1 MNLVGILVGLVI
13 LGLMMTVHELGHY
26 LVGRRLG
33 FNVIEFQIFMG
44 PELFSWT
51 RNGTK
56 FSLRLLPIGAAV
68 QFAGEYAEANETM
81 QPGDF
86 YERPKSYRAAVLAA
100 GPLVNILTGIL
111 AFYILFSASGF
122 ATPTLAGVQ
131 ANSLA
136 AEAGL
141 EAGDRIT
148 SFDGT
153 AIRTDLD
160 LSTSLQIADLGVP
173 AEVTYIEN
181 ETGEERQTSWTPELM
196 TTYYLGITIDV
207 RSEQVH
213 VMEVDTDLNA
223 SAQVLQ
229 TGDIIHTVNGDE
241 VTIETLPAVLEEAAG
256 ETFSVG
262 LTRNGEP
269 LTVEMSAVPA
279 EVLRPAGIVLTLEED
294 PLAAI
299 PYAFQYGWSMVTS
312 NVRLLGEMFSG
323 GISARDSLT
332 GPVGIVQIFT
342 GVVTNTTIDIGARL
356 LQLLSLFGLISIAL
370 GFTNL
375 LPIPPLDGNQL
386 LLTAV
391 EAVRGKRLSEKV
403 QNIVTISGVVVILGL
418 AAMALFF
425 DISRILG
432 G

>member
-1 MNLVGILVGLVI
+1 MTLVGILVGLVI

-33 FNVIEFQIFMG
+33 FKIIEFQIFMG

-56 FSLRLLPIGAAV
+56 YSLRLLPIGAAV
-68 QFAGEYAEANETM
+68 QFAGEYAEEGEAL

-111 AFYILFSASGF
+111 AFYILFAISGYAS
-122 ATPTLAGVQ
+122 PTLAAVQ
-131 ANSLA
+131 QNSLA
-136 AEAGL
+136 SEAGL
-141 EAGDRIT
+141 ESGDRIT
-148 SFDGT
+148 SFDGKP
-153 AIRTDLD
+153 IRTDLD
-160 LSTSLQIADLGVP
+160 LSTSLQIADVGEP
-173 AEVTYIEN
+173 AVLTYVEA
-181 ETGEERQTSWTPELM
+181 ETGEKQETVWTPELM

-207 RSEQVH
+207 RTDQVS
-213 VMEVDTDLNA
+213 VMQVNTDINPAA
-223 SAQVLQ
+223 SVLRS
-229 TGDIIHTVNGDE
+229 GDIIHSVNGE
-241 VTIETLPAVLEEAAG
+241 KVTIDSLPGVLEGLAG
-256 ETFSVG
+256 QAFELN
-262 LTRNGEP
+262 LTRDGEEQ
-269 LTVEMSAVPA
+269 TVSMSAVPA
-279 EVLRPAGIVLTLEED
+279 EVLRPAGLVLTLVED
-294 PLAAI
+294 PIEAI
-299 PYAFQYGWSMVTS
+299 PYAFKYGWSMITS
-312 NVRLLGEMFSG
+312 NIRLLGQVFSG
-323 GISARDSLT
+323 DIAAQDSLT

-342 GVVTNTTIDIGARL
+342 GVVSDNTVDVGARL

-403 QNIVTISGVVVILGL
+403 QNVVTITGVVLILGL
-418 AAMALFF
+418 AVMVLFF
-425 DISRILG
+425 DISRLIG